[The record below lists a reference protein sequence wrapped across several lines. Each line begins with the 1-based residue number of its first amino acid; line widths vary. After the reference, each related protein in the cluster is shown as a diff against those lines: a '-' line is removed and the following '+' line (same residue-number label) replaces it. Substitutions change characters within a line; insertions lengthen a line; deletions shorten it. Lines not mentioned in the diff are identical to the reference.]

1 MSSAA
6 PSLVLPPEAE
16 PADPGTASHARA
28 AGTAKGTGT
37 GPGVPGRTSSVLVR
51 QLPFLATAV
60 VVAGVHIATSPEALV
75 DDRTFIALLVVVAA
89 TTTAAAAVPWHLLS
103 RWTVAVVPVADV
115 VAIVVAAS
123 ERRSIARLEL
133 MAAQSRLVEESLV
146 QSRTQGRLLETV
158 LNTVDV
164 GVVVLGPDGRVTLIN
179 RLLHED
185 GAPVPALGET
195 VTDKRSVE
203 RIHGRILG
211 DDGRRWTTCPSR
223 PPSSTRRRRTARM
236 RSARWRLT
244 P

>member
-37 GPGVPGRTSSVLVR
+37 GTGTGPGVPGRTSSVLVR

-60 VVAGVHIATSPEALV
+60 
-75 DDRTFIALLVVVAA
+75 
-89 TTTAAAAVPWHLLS
+89 VPWHLLS